1 MKQWVILN
9 SIIQNIDN
17 KKKNKDLNCLDVDT
31 DTLIKIRTG
40 MNVIQ
45 KESSFDPINYLA
57 LEENADL
64 FNEKKIKVYLKK
76 FKIKLYT
83 FNRAYKT
90 TK

>member
-1 MKQWVILN
+1 MLN

-40 MNVIQ
+40 MNVTQ
-45 KESSFDPINYLA
+45 KGSSFDPINFLA

-64 FNEKKIKVYLKK
+64 FNEKKIKVY
-76 FKIKLYT
+76 FD
-83 FNRAYKT
+83 NSRSN
-90 TK
+90 